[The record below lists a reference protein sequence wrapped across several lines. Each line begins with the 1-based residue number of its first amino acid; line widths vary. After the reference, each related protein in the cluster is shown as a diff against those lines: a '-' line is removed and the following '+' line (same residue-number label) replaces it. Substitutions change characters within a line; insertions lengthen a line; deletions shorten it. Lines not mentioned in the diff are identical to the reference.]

1 MVNTVNSFN
10 LWRMALL
17 NTPEFAAAAGVSK
30 AYISQ
35 YKKRGIVVLGA
46 DGLYDTKELKNSI
59 FLEKQIAKGRVNKKP
74 DDAGT
79 ADDAVSSDHDKQ
91 QKPTTEKPAPNPEL
105 VEYQALEKD
114 KKKTDLEIL
123 RMKRDKMRGDVVPT
137 DVVKQAVS
145 RIFTGLLTGLKQGN
159 ENFLNEISKR
169 ANLSRNDLA
178 ELRQELGKILN
189 HCIDEAVDSSKKEL
203 NNIVSEYRKDV

>member
-1 MVNTVNSFN
+1 
-10 LWRMALL
+10 MALL